1 MTDCTGCHDGLF
13 ELPRDKNAPELFKCV
28 SATDC
33 MGKGMVGMDKTQ
45 RCECTRGF
53 HYAPELDLPY
63 PCIPIIPTETTDWTH
78 GPNEWEDQ
86 SGDHTTTTDWTV
98 GTHEWEDQSGD
109 HTATTDWTSEP
120 NKCLPV
126 EWRLP
131 DNTCTKTCVMSQET
145 GMRPDGRNC
154 VCIMPNHEYFVMP
167 FDLATGTQTGTTAG
181 LPAPKGICI
190 PPYEEE

>member
-1 MTDCTGCHDGLF
+1 M
-13 ELPRDKNAPELFKCV
+13 
-28 SATDC
+28 ATIEKYDQTHRPNEQEDQS
-33 MGKGMVGMDKTQ
+33 GD
-45 RCECTRGF
+45 
-53 HYAPELDLPY
+53 H
-63 PCIPIIPTETTDWTH
+63 TETTDWTH
-78 GPNEWEDQ
+78 GPN
-86 SGDHTTTTDWTV
+86 
-98 GTHEWEDQSGD
+98 EWEDQSGD

-190 PPYEEE
+190 PPSTAHPHPPIDPNYPCTTKEMSFVLPDKQTCVAECPVSENLIAKGLRCVCKEGHVLS